1 MLPNLVII
9 GAMKSG
15 TSSLHRYLNLH
26 PQIYMSNLKEL
37 DFFILEKNWDEGIP
51 WYEQQFVTEEKNIKI
66 YGESS
71 PNYTKSHIFA
81 GVPERMLA
89 TIPQAKLIYIL
100 RDPVK
105 RILSHYYHQAVD
117 SREALTLYEALVEK
131 DNNYLLTSHY
141 YFQLKKFLDCYSK
154 DQLLVLTLEELD
166 EYPAETLAKVFEFLR
181 VDKSFTHPNFSKN
194 YHLSS
199 DKKKLKN
206 FGRLIGKFPA
216 GLRLYSKFPSLFSGN
231 LDYPELDPKIY
242 ELIKRD
248 LNSDINQLRLETGKQ
263 FSEWMV

>member
-26 PQIYMSNLKEL
+26 PQIYMSSLKEL
-37 DFFILEKNWDEGIP
+37 DFFILEKNWKEGIS
-51 WYEQQFVTEEKNIKI
+51 WYEQQFVTKEKNIKI

-117 SREALTLYEALVEK
+117 SKETRPLYEALAEK

-141 YFQLKKFLDCYSK
+141 YLQLKKFLDCYPK
-154 DQLLVLTLEELD
+154 DQLLVLTLAELD
-166 EYPAETLAKVFEFLR
+166 KYPAETLAKVFGFLG
-181 VDKSFTHPNFSKN
+181 VDESFTHPNFSRN
-194 YHLSS
+194 YHSSS
-199 DKKKLKN
+199 DKTKLN
-206 FGRLIGKFPA
+206 NLGRFIGKFPA
-216 GLRLYSKFPSLFSGN
+216 GLRLCSKFPSLFSED
-231 LDYPELDPKIY
+231 LDYPELDPKIH
-242 ELIKRD
+242 ELIKRE
-248 LNSDINQLRLETGKQ
+248 LRSDINKLRLETGQQ
-263 FSEWMV
+263 FSEWML